1 MRLIDA
7 AKLKEAV
14 VGTTMSSE
22 QRALFNA
29 LIDRQP
35 RTGYEETEVSEM
47 MKEIDYW
54 RKHCDLLENTVIK
67 LAVRYMEREGV

>member
-7 AKLKEAV
+7 DALKEAV
-14 VGTTMSSE
+14 AGTTMPPE
-22 QRALFNA
+22 QRNVFNA

-47 MKEIDYW
+47 LKEIEYW
-54 RKHCDLLENTVIK
+54 RKHCDLLENTIIK
-67 LAVRYMEREGV
+67 LAIRYMEREGV